1 MGFYFYLRH
10 GLTALFLLVSATAH
24 AQLPAAVDEAL
35 MRARIPASAAALLVV
50 DAQDAKAAARLQ
62 HRIEAPMQS
71 ASVMKLFTTYA
82 ALDLLG
88 PAYSWST
95 PVYIDGPVRDG
106 TLDGNLYIQGQGDP
120 QLVME
125 RLWLLLRRV
134 QSLGIVRI
142 SGDIVLDNSA
152 FLVPDQDPAAFDG
165 EPLRPYNAR
174 PEALLINYKSIVM
187 TFTPEP
193 GGRVAR
199 VQYDPPL

>member
-62 HRIEAPMQS
+62 HRTEAPMQS

-95 PVYIDGPVRDG
+95 PV
-106 TLDGNLYIQGQGDP
+106 
-120 QLVME
+120 
-125 RLWLLLRRV
+125 
-134 QSLGIVRI
+134 
-142 SGDIVLDNSA
+142 
-152 FLVPDQDPAAFDG
+152 
-165 EPLRPYNAR
+165 
-174 PEALLINYKSIVM
+174 
-187 TFTPEP
+187 
-193 GGRVAR
+193 
-199 VQYDPPL
+199 